1 MASGIVGVQR
11 VSDEK
16 LKEARKFRKNMT
28 NAEAL
33 LWEHLRGRRC
43 GSFKFRRQQVIEGFI
58 TDFYCEEAKLVI
70 ELDGSIHERTDVA
83 ENDRHRENVFK
94 ARGILTI
101 RFSNNEIEKRMD
113 NVLQKIILT
122 CKTRIADLNK
132 KS

>member
-16 LKEARKFRKNMT
+16 LKEARKLRKKMT
-28 NAEAL
+28 SSEAL
-33 LWEHLRGRRC
+33 LWKHLRGRKC
-43 GSFKFRRQQVIEGFI
+43 GKLKFRRQQIIEGFI
-58 TDFYCEEAKLVI
+58 TDFFCEDAKLAVEI
-70 ELDGSIHERTDVA
+70 DGSIHECAEVA

-122 CKTRIADLNK
+122 CKTRIAD
-132 KS
+132 